1 MTLLDHALAVA
12 ATGLPVFPCQPSNK
26 RPLTKN
32 GFYDAATDPEQIKR
46 WWREHPR
53 ALIGVPTGERSGFF
67 VVDLDG
73 VEHGGPC
80 GLAAWDKLTAS
91 HAAPPTRKHETP
103 HGGIHLFFR
112 YDPQRPVGNRRG
124 DLPAG
129 IDIRGTGGYIIWPAS
144 RLPDGRAWRV
154 PENCETDAIADAP
167 EWLYQLIAE
176 KLAAKGAGGKPYSHF
191 WRSKDH
197 DYPCSPSGEERR
209 DDSDGRIYAWVVTPE
224 GTGHFVPR
232 DELVPA
238 YGGAGGAANG
248 NGAYAE
254 AALANELAAVAR
266 AKRGARNET
275 LNRAAFSLGQFVG
288 AGALSGL
295 EVEERLY
302 GAAQASGLIA
312 DDGERAVRA
321 TIESDL
327 NGGMK
332 QPREIPERNNNGPP
346 PEPPPGLNP
355 PPPPPNGKERPPP
368 VLEVLDVGDD
378 DKPIRPRQWL
388 LGTVFCREFVS
399 GLIAPG
405 AGAKTS
411 LRIAQALSLACG
423 RPLTGEHV
431 FVQCNV
437 LFVCLEDGRTEA
449 RRKVRA
455 AMIHHDVSREEVK
468 GRFFLTTPTRMKMA
482 QYGDRNAVV
491 PGDLDAAIRAF
502 VAEKK
507 IDLVIFDPVKKAHA
521 VEENSNDEMDAVVS
535 ILTALAIEKNI
546 GVDIA
551 SHERKS
557 GQPSAGDVNRA
568 RGAGAMKDGGR
579 LMYTNTWM
587 TEDEAK
593 TFGVSED
600 ERRLLFRVDPA
611 KVNLAPPSAT
621 AHWFK
626 LVGVRLD
633 NGDATYPNG
642 DEVQTVERW
651 TPPALFQ
658 AFSTP
663 DLNKALDKLR
673 MGMDD
678 GRRYSAAPS
687 AKMRAAWRVLHE
699 IRPDQSEERCRQ
711 VIKTW
716 AKNGV
721 LTIGPYYDEKERK
734 ENEGIIDAK
743 MVGVEVAP

>member
-1 MTLLDHALAVA
+1 MSALDQALAVA
-12 ATGLPVFPCQPSNK
+12 AAGLPVFPCRPSNK
-26 RPLTKN
+26 RPLTEN
-32 GFYDAATDPEQIKR
+32 GFYDAATDPEQIER
-46 WWREHPR
+46 WWGEHPR

-112 YDPQRPVGNRRG
+112 HDPARPVTNRRG
-124 DLPAG
+124 DLPDG
-129 IDIRGTGGYIIWPAS
+129 IDVRGEGGYIIFPPS
-144 RLPDGRAWRV
+144 RLPDGRGWRV
-154 PENCETDAIADAP
+154 PENCETDEIADAP

-176 KLAAKGAGGKPYSHF
+176 KPAAKGAGGKPYSHF
-191 WRSKDH
+191 WRSKDY
-197 DYPCSPSGEERR
+197 DYPCTPTGVEETHV
-209 DDSDGRIYAWVVTPE
+209 DGTVWAEIRSSLGQT
-224 GTGHFVPR
+224 FVPK
-232 DELVPA
+232 DQLVPA
-238 YGGAGGAANG
+238 HGGHGAGG
-248 NGAYAE
+248 NGAYAD

-302 GAAQASGLIA
+302 GAAQASGLVA

-321 TIESDL
+321 TIASGL

-332 QPREIPERNNNGPP
+332 QPREIPERNNNRPP
-346 PEPPPGLNP
+346 PEPPAPPDRGAPPPGLNP
-355 PPPPPNGKERPPP
+355 PPPPPNGKERPRP

-411 LRIAQALSLACG
+411 LRIVQALSLACG

-482 QYGDRNAVV
+482 QYGTGTRSFR
-491 PGDLDAAIRAF
+491 AI
-502 VAEKK
+502 
-507 IDLVIFDPVKKAHA
+507 
-521 VEENSNDEMDAVVS
+521 
-535 ILTALAIEKNI
+535 
-546 GVDIA
+546 
-551 SHERKS
+551 
-557 GQPSAGDVNRA
+557 
-568 RGAGAMKDGGR
+568 
-579 LMYTNTWM
+579 
-587 TEDEAK
+587 
-593 TFGVSED
+593 
-600 ERRLLFRVDPA
+600 
-611 KVNLAPPSAT
+611 
-621 AHWFK
+621 
-626 LVGVRLD
+626 
-633 NGDATYPNG
+633 
-642 DEVQTVERW
+642 W
-651 TPPALFQ
+651 TQRF
-658 AFSTP
+658 
-663 DLNKALDKLR
+663 
-673 MGMDD
+673 
-678 GRRYSAAPS
+678 APS
-687 AKMRAAWRVLHE
+687 SRRRRSTL
-699 IRPDQSEERCRQ
+699 
-711 VIKTW
+711 
-716 AKNGV
+716 
-721 LTIGPYYDEKERK
+721 
-734 ENEGIIDAK
+734 
-743 MVGVEVAP
+743 